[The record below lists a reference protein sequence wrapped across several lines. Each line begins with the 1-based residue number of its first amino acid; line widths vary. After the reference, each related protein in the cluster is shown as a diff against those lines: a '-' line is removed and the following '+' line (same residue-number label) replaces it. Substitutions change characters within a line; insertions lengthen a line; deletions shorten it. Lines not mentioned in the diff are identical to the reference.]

1 MSAGK
6 AFMNVPTTKILWLAA
21 GLLWA
26 ASAVLAVEVWTP
38 ETGEVQLEKLPR
50 DTATTRRAH
59 ALALIGAGQWAGGV
73 AELRELIAADP
84 EGEWVTDARLAMA
97 RGLLACGEYGKAF
110 DELAGLGVEHAGSP
124 LAQELR
130 KLQFTAARLQAEQ
143 DMGASL
149 RLYDRLI
156 DTGST
161 DEERAGALKE
171 KADVAFDKGLYL
183 DAQDGY
189 MALTS
194 FYPYSKWAPY
204 CLFRYAECEWEM
216 AKWLRLGLERVQAAE
231 RSFVDFLETSPA
243 HAYASEAKEKLAE
256 VRSTRAALY
265 SQIARFYMDTKRRP
279 WAAINYLEYI
289 QEEFR
294 ETPEA
299 EWATET
305 LGKIT
310 RGAEVPLR
318 GDMKPLRLPGVSTA
332 QPGD

>member
-1 MSAGK
+1 
-6 AFMNVPTTKILWLAA
+6 MNVPTKKILWLAA

-38 ETGEVQLEKLPR
+38 ETGEVELEKLPR
-50 DTATTRRAH
+50 DSAATRRAH
-59 ALALIGAGQWAGGV
+59 ALALIGTGQWAGGA

-84 EGEWVTDARLAMA
+84 EGDWVTGARLAMA
-97 RGLLACGEYGKAF
+97 RGLLAGGEYEEAF
-110 DELAGLGVEHAGSP
+110 DELAGLSVEQADDP

-130 KLQFTAARLQAEQ
+130 KLQFTAARLQAKQ
-143 DMGASL
+143 DVGAGL

-161 DEERAGALKE
+161 DEERADALKE
-171 KADVAFDKGLYL
+171 KSDVAFDNGLYL

-204 CLFRYAECEWEM
+204 CLYRYAECEWEM

-231 RSFVDFLETSPA
+231 RSFVDFLEASPA
-243 HAYASEAKEKLAE
+243 HAYASKAKEKLAE

-265 SQIARFYMDTKRRP
+265 RQIATFYMDTKGRP

-289 QEEFR
+289 QQEFP
-294 ETPEA
+294 ETPQA
-299 EWATET
+299 EWASET
-305 LGKIT
+305 LSKIA
-310 RGAEVPLR
+310 RAAEVPLM
-318 GDMKPLRLPGVSTA
+318 GDIKPLRLPGVSTA